1 MRKAN
6 NPVEYNVT
14 EGGPLDIKAG
24 KKLGLKSSESCDFM
38 SFGPIYTS
46 LHADLYY
53 TTRNSLIPSWNVGV
67 IKIWILRKKCD
78 AVTNRIGSTR
88 ASTLASKDWKPADEL
103 NYILTQKE
111 HYVLLIQ
118 RPGQI
123 IRHYGRHFHCVL
135 TAIDPIINP
144 TGLSL
149 TIGRRDK
156 YTEDNYSFCS
166 ASKQRLMNTKAK
178 GYIQVS
184 RKLFLTQ
191 NISKADKRKLGPEF
205 LDRKERARK
214 RTPKKREDSKLEINL
229 TLVLLL

>member
-1 MRKAN
+1 MEDTFTAF
-6 NPVEYNVT
+6 
-14 EGGPLDIKAG
+14 
-24 KKLGLKSSESCDFM
+24 S
-38 SFGPIYTS
+38 
-46 LHADLYY
+46 
-53 TTRNSLIPSWNVGV
+53 
-67 IKIWILRKKCD
+67 
-78 AVTNRIGSTR
+78 
-88 ASTLASKDWKPADEL
+88 
-103 NYILTQKE
+103 
-111 HYVLLIQ
+111 
-118 RPGQI
+118 
-123 IRHYGRHFHCVL
+123 RH
-135 TAIDPIINP
+135 AIDPTINP

-149 TIGRRDK
+149 SIGRRDK